1 MRLRTSSNQCISK
14 HKAEADIQRKKKLD
28 KGKAKAVKISR
39 SNNEVYN
46 NADSSSDM
54 GMDLEPESWAGNEE
68 KSSSDQDE
76 ILEGIDY
83 TEDF

>member
-1 MRLRTSSNQCISK
+1 
-14 HKAEADIQRKKKLD
+14 
-28 KGKAKAVKISR
+28 
-39 SNNEVYN
+39 
-46 NADSSSDM
+46 
-54 GMDLEPESWAGNEE
+54 MDLEPESWAGNEE